1 METAEQSGP
10 CSNNQST
17 DASSNAPAATKP
29 VTSEIKPKLS
39 KGVENAKKRL
49 RAFSIQKKTPMAP
62 IVVPKP
68 SSTGHTTVLIGKLSG
83 VKPSTP
89 KVDDEQRKLPRPPK
103 PGSNKRVLTDSYID
117 LQKKTLA
124 EIEDMKRKMELVE
137 LGIPLGLI
145 CPTSTSEKA
154 MPTKAMPPI
163 KHFLDPAKVD
173 EIIKEAKK
181 ARDEGRKYKFDY
193 QKILPDYD
201 NPFQRKKEEDKN
213 KILEFRDKDFDREKK
228 RSDRYSRHSDYRREE
243 RDKYKYREKEKGREK
258 SKERVCDS
266 DDVKKDEKEAN
277 VNLNDYLVCD
287 SWSLD
292 NEEKTSSP
300 RVEEKTAK
308 NTIKH
313 QTDTK
318 YAKAIN
324 EQVRDSVLKK
334 QDKLKEFIR
343 DSPIRPIKIEKLQPV
358 IDSFKF
364 EIDPNDEMLDIFDV
378 ESGKEKYARK
388 TKDLSIYSPTD
399 LKSED
404 YEQDTSKDASMEDGN
419 DDTFLES
426 IINEIKQED
435 MSDDISQDKG
445 LVEYDSPMKEE
456 TEVRTSDPRLS
467 VTPELNDKMKYQQ
480 SQRSDYSDGYRSSES
495 GYKTS
500 DTTESGYKSMDSFS
514 LSIDK
519 DLEESMEGK
528 MSKSTVDSLE
538 TWSFVL
544 KICQPILF
552 RHDKNKCYRETRTVP
567 KLWYTENPKLCN
579 CVKDRG
585 VVYEELNM
593 CKMNL
598 VDRVYGCDQ
607 IPDAPASKSRNWYPR
622 PHLCLTETHTIPV
635 SNEWEGDDISQTEVC
650 TQEDRRRSNT
660 PLRSEEVLLDREYQR
675 FMKAVWPEVES
686 RNETPRSTTPVK
698 EDVRKKKKDVEV
710 EKEIEAKKK
719 KEEGTSIKKMKQ
731 LSSEGW
737 SQESDVEEEMEKS
750 KKMKIDKEKL
760 RKRKRSLS
768 SLSSESEPDAKKR
781 KKILKKKALKKTKS
795 KSAKKRRIGKKILK
809 KLKEK
814 EKKKKKQS
822 KIERIDES
830 EDEDSDRKNI
840 KKTKKKKLQK
850 QKKNLKRKKKEEST
864 SSSSSS
870 SSESSTD
877 ESEKKAKKKAES
889 KKKKERKRK
898 RKTSSSDSAQSEEL
912 FDVNILNNIKTER
925 LTDDEKSKT
934 LMNFSPRRQQKPREI
949 INVKELQND
958 FVGNNI
964 HIKKE
969 VIEDYPLS
977 PKVTESQKNVQEKEK
992 EEIISNEETEN
1003 VTKITEVIDEED
1015 KEQIEIKEP
1024 EAKETPITVPQISPN
1039 SIPQNMPPQTISN
1052 IEVIPTIS
1060 PIPQRSQIKPVMD
1073 ESNMSLC
1080 SSQESV
1086 CSVKPY
1092 EKDDSHLRPSSQN
1105 SNYSFNDVISASQ
1118 SGLYLKQIESVVEC
1132 EDNHENYQQ
1141 DNYEMYEHLAM
1152 AYQSDVASQ
1161 QASPPGVGGEQ
1172 RIETVVRVRSRGEIK
1187 CDWRPGL
1194 APPREQPPPDRPSRW
1209 GLKPGEVNIVLT
1221 GGSESAQ
1228 TEVPTSQQEEI
1239 QQQTQQQ
1246 LGTTPLPFSSTCL
1259 QNTEPC

>member
-1 METAEQSGP
+1 METTEQSGP
-10 CSNNQST
+10 CSNNQSI

-29 VTSEIKPKLS
+29 ATTEIKPILS

-49 RAFSIQKKTPMAP
+49 RAFSIQKKTPIAP
-62 IVVPKP
+62 IIVPKP

-83 VKPSTP
+83 AKPSTP
-89 KVDDEQRKLPRPPK
+89 KVDDEQKKLQRPPK
-103 PGSNKRVLTDSYID
+103 PGSNKRPLT
-117 LQKKTLA
+117 
-124 EIEDMKRKMELVE
+124 
-137 LGIPLGLI
+137 
-145 CPTSTSEKA
+145 
-154 MPTKAMPPI
+154 
-163 KHFLDPAKVD
+163 DPAKVD

-193 QKILPDYD
+193 QKLLPDYD
-201 NPFQRKKEEDKN
+201 NPFQRKKEEEKN
-213 KILEFRDKDFDREKK
+213 KIVDFRDKDFDREKK
-228 RSDRYSRHSDYRREE
+228 RSDRYDNRRHSDYRREE
-243 RDKYKYREKEKGREK
+243 RDRYKYKDKEKGREK
-258 SKERVCDS
+258 EKEDA
-266 DDVKKDEKEAN
+266 KKDEKETN

-292 NEEKTSSP
+292 NEEKASSP
-300 RVEEKTAK
+300 RVEDKTK
-308 NTIKH
+308 NIIKH

-318 YAKAIN
+318 YAKAIT

-334 QDKLKEFIR
+334 QDKLKEFTR
-343 DSPIRPIKIEKLQPV
+343 DSPIRPIKMEKLQPV

-364 EIDPNDEMLDIFDV
+364 EIDPNDDEILDIFDI
-378 ESGKEKYARK
+378 ESGKEKYGLK
-388 TKDLSIYSPTD
+388 SKDLSIYSPTD

-404 YEQDTSKDASMEDGN
+404 YDQDISKDTTMDGN

-435 MSDDISQDKG
+435 MSDDMSQDKG
-445 LVEYDSPMKEE
+445 LVEYDSPIKEE
-456 TEVRTSDPRLS
+456 THVQESDPRLS
-467 VTPELNDKMKYQQ
+467 ITPELDDKMKYQQ

-500 DTTESGYKSMDSFS
+500 DTTESGYKSMDSFR
-514 LSIDK
+514 LSIEK
-519 DLEESMEGK
+519 DLEESMEVK
-528 MSKSTVDSLE
+528 MSKSTVNSLE
-538 TWSFVL
+538 TW
-544 KICQPILF
+544 
-552 RHDKNKCYRETRTVP
+552 NTTETRTEP

-622 PHLCLTETHTIPV
+622 PHLCLTETHTVPV

-650 TQEDRRRSNT
+650 TQDSDRRRSNT

-675 FMKAVWPEVES
+675 FMKAVWPEVET

-719 KEEGTSIKKMKQ
+719 KEEGSSVKKMKQ

-737 SQESDVEEEMEKS
+737 SQESDIEEEIEKS
-750 KKMKIDKEKL
+750 KKIKIDKEKL

-830 EDEDSDRKNI
+830 EDDDSGRKNVKKI
-840 KKTKKKKLQK
+840 KKKILQK
-850 QKKNLKRKKKEEST
+850 KKKNLKRKKKEEST

-877 ESEKKAKKKAES
+877 ESQKKAKKKAES
-889 KKKKERKRK
+889 KKKKEKKRK
-898 RKTSSSDSAQSEEL
+898 RKTSTSDSAQSEEL

-925 LTDDEKSKT
+925 LTDDEKTKT
-934 LMNFSPRRQQKPREI
+934 LINFSPRRQQKPREI

-969 VIEDYPLS
+969 VTEEYPLS
-977 PKVTESQKNVQEKEK
+977 PKVPESQKNATEEEKDQIVPNDK
-992 EEIISNEETEN
+992 NEN
-1003 VTKITEVIDEED
+1003 VPKITEVIDEEV
-1015 KEQIEIKEP
+1015 KEQIEIKESQVN
-1024 EAKETPITVPQISPN
+1024 ETPSPVKIPETSPN
-1039 SIPQNMPPQTISN
+1039 LIQQNIPPVETVSN

-1060 PIPQRSQIKPVMD
+1060 PIPQRCQIKPVMD

-1086 CSVKPY
+1086 CSVKTY

-1118 SGLYLKQIESVVEC
+1118 SGLYTKQIESVVEC
-1132 EDNHENYQQ
+1132 EENHETYQQ

-1161 QASPPGVGGEQ
+1161 QASPPSVGGEQ

-1194 APPREQPPPDRPSRW
+1194 APPREHPPPDRPSRW
-1209 GLKPGEVNIVLT
+1209 GSTLK
-1221 GGSESAQ
+1221 
-1228 TEVPTSQQEEI
+1228 
-1239 QQQTQQQ
+1239 
-1246 LGTTPLPFSSTCL
+1246 GTTRRRLGQAPNWVTGAIKQRENLVLHLAARNSILTL
-1259 QNTEPC
+1259 RRRMGEHE